1 MNYDQIAQ
9 KAKNITYEDGWDD
22 SVIEV
27 PCPTYDL
34 YVDEGKDIFFG
45 GAIFED
51 GEDVPS
57 TVAEQFAYSLIQAG
71 FLADPEIK
79 NENLE
84 TIDQQYANEI
94 VEILPSGDIRPTPLG
109 EARFSSSQSIKA
121 GLEVLGQR

>member
-1 MNYDQIAQ
+1 M
-9 KAKNITYEDGWDD
+9 
-22 SVIEV
+22 
-27 PCPTYDL
+27 
-34 YVDEGKDIFFG
+34 
-45 GAIFED
+45 IFEE

-109 EARFSSSQSIKA
+109 EARFSASQSIKA
-121 GLEVLGQR
+121 GLEVLAQR